1 MFAYTR
7 GLATATKAKEV
18 LPLKGIKVLDMTR
31 VLAGVSS
38 FSSFFLFHFLRSSLA
53 FSWFLCFLWWCVI
66 LWGMG
71 CAILGGEVQ
80 VVRLKVYGENLFQRD
95 GEAGLKPLIEK
106 E

>member
-1 MFAYTR
+1 
-7 GLATATKAKEV
+7 
-18 LPLKGIKVLDMTR
+18 
-31 VLAGVSS
+31 
-38 FSSFFLFHFLRSSLA
+38 
-53 FSWFLCFLWWCVI
+53 
-66 LWGMG
+66 MG